1 MKLHFNHNHH
11 YSNKFWCGNFLSNLF
26 SIKFT
31 KWLNFCFLSYLQEK
45 EELEKQLSQY
55 KEDIDVSENH
65 YFFFFIIILHV
76 ITSFSSKLSLNMWN
90 TIINVIFLMFFILQK
105 VQELK
110 SDNIRL
116 KDENG
121 ALIRVISKLSRT
133 PASSSSWAVQWALMG
148 VRHDY
153 IFKIKKERF
162 YSLFIELLLK
172 LMMWAAEVEFF
183 YTLLC
188 LVGTSELVVSQG
200 LR

>member
-1 MKLHFNHNHH
+1 MSIAERLRKKNQELLATTNDNNN
-11 YSNKFWCGNFLSNLF
+11 SSSSASSTGAGGRSWQRSNLT
-26 SIKFT
+26 SNSTSSTSSDTGDT
-31 KWLNFCFLSYLQEK
+31 KDLQRKLDQAVKEVEEYKSKYEKLKKEK

-55 KEDIDVSENH
+55 KEDID
-65 YFFFFIIILHV
+65 
-76 ITSFSSKLSLNMWN
+76 
-90 TIINVIFLMFFILQK
+90 K

-162 YSLFIELLLK
+162 YTLFIELLLK
-172 LMMWAAEVEFF
+172 LMMWAAEAEFF